1 MASNYIPSAG
11 YMYDLLFM
19 YKLYFNKGEWMTE
32 FVLHK
37 KAEQNRDFYVSIM
50 KLFDTAPE
58 EGALFFY
65 VKDAGQTFMDT
76 LLFEMMH
83 CGEGLSFSEFR
94 DAFKDGAVTKR
105 KLFFY
110 YLDQDIEQMSLA
122 EAVGCIDRS
131 AYPEGIKHLLIS
143 FLIREKDYVQSIA
156 ADLAVKDEIV
166 SSYYEENKEILPRIC
181 ATVSDET
188 LQELTDRKDGAEL
201 RYGISLIGRNEI
213 VTVESEEDSLVILG
227 CDFQDVL
234 EEQKEGTTNL
244 DITGFGKVMSEPNR
258 MVILD
263 MLLENKELSTSE
275 IAKRLR
281 VSVNAAYYHLNMM
294 TDIGMLYSRTE
305 GRTVY
310 FKINPSHF
318 VAVRKALEKYLI

>member
-1 MASNYIPSAG
+1 
-11 YMYDLLFM
+11 M
-19 YKLYFNKGEWMTE
+19 YKRQELDGLRTE
-32 FVLHK
+32 NGKPLRFVVGGSDGLSFSERLEE
-37 KAEQNRDFYVSIM
+37 AVLDSIVYADCPRPVSYTH
-50 KLFDTAPE
+50 L
-58 EGALFFY
+58 
-65 VKDAGQTFMDT
+65 VKDAGQTFMAT

-166 SSYYEENKEILPRIC
+166 SSYYEENKEILPSIC

-188 LQELTDRKDGAEL
+188 LQELTDRKDGEEL
-201 RYGISLIGRNEI
+201 RYGI
-213 VTVESEEDSLVILG
+213 
-227 CDFQDVL
+227 C
-234 EEQKEGTTNL
+234 
-244 DITGFGKVMSEPNR
+244 
-258 MVILD
+258 
-263 MLLENKELSTSE
+263 LL
-275 IAKRLR
+275 
-281 VSVNAAYYHLNMM
+281 
-294 TDIGMLYSRTE
+294 
-305 GRTVY
+305 
-310 FKINPSHF
+310 
-318 VAVRKALEKYLI
+318 